1 LSNLDA
7 MKRFGLKVATIFLFG
22 GFNGLSICAQPA
34 ADVDSGFVLKAEM
47 VESMRAYNA
56 LNSPRNILIADASNP
71 ADLSGLTSSLQNKI
85 PTDYNEDSAM
95 IKALFDLALTDGH
108 AYKRLGELCKGVGS
122 RLSGSDNAEK
132 GIAWAVQ
139 MLKSYQFDTV
149 FTQPVMVPRWERG
162 EIESVK
168 LYSKV
173 LTNHLKSGK
182 QSPDYDCE
190 AFVEANP
197 KPQKFYSLNACALG
211 GSVGGHVSGAVIVVN
226 SNRALDSLGKA
237 GQLRGKIVLLNRA
250 FDETLLNTFQ
260 AYGGCVSQRVNGAV
274 PCSQYGALAVLVR
287 SMSNRC
293 DLHPHTGVTHYV
305 DTVTK
310 IPMIA
315 VATAVADLLEDIC
328 AVDPNHRVE
337 IELNCRTLPDRLSA
351 NVIASSMGQVYPD
364 KIIDFGGHFDSWDE
378 GEGAHD
384 DGAGC
389 MHAFEALRLL
399 KALGYTPR
407 HTLRCVFWINEE
419 NGLRG
424 GTEYA
429 RLAAE
434 KGENHIAALES
445 DRGGFVPR
453 GFGVDSAIMPGVKK
467 YQKILDAYGIGT
479 IEKGGGGA
487 DIGPLKKVNPNTAFV
502 SFIPDSQRYFDVHH
516 AETDVFENVNKR
528 ELHLGAAAVAVMI
541 YILDQQM
548 N

>member
-1 LSNLDA
+1 MSNLDA
-7 MKRFGLKVATIFLFG
+7 MKKLGLKVAMIFLFG
-22 GFNGLSICAQPA
+22 CVNCLSISAQPA
-34 ADVDSGFVLKAEM
+34 DN
-47 VESMRAYNA
+47 VERMRAK
-56 LNSPRNILIADASNP
+56 D
-71 ADLSGLTSSLQNKI
+71 
-85 PTDYNEDSAM
+85 DSAM
-95 IKALFDLALTDGH
+95 FKALFDLALTDGH

-122 RLSGSDNAEK
+122 RLSGSDNAER
-132 GIAWAVQ
+132 GIVWAVS

-182 QSPDYDCE
+182 SSDDYNCE

-197 KPQKFYSLNACALG
+197 KPQKFYPLNACALG
-211 GSVGGHVSGAVIVVN
+211 GSVGGHVAGTVIVVN
-226 SNRALDSLGKA
+226 SNRALDSLGRA
-237 GQLRGKIVLLNRA
+237 GQLQGKIVLLNRA

-274 PCSQYGALAVLVR
+274 PCSKYGALAVLVR

-293 DLHPHTGVTHYV
+293 DLHPHTGVTHYE
-305 DTVTK
+305 DSVTK
-310 IPMIA
+310 IPMVA

-328 AVDPNHRVE
+328 AIDPNHRVE

-351 NVIASSMGQVYPD
+351 NVIASSVGLQYPD

-434 KGENHIAALES
+434 RGENHIAALES

-453 GFGVDSAIMPGVKK
+453 GFGVDSAIMPGVKI
-467 YQKILDAYGIGT
+467 YQKLLDAYGICT

>member
-1 LSNLDA
+1 
-7 MKRFGLKVATIFLFG
+7 MKRIGLKVATIFLLVG
-22 GFNGLSICAQPA
+22 VKCLSISAQPA
-34 ADVDSGFVLKAEM
+34 DI
-47 VESMRAYNA
+47 VERMRAK
-56 LNSPRNILIADASNP
+56 D
-71 ADLSGLTSSLQNKI
+71 
-85 PTDYNEDSAM
+85 DSIM
-95 IKALFDLALTDGH
+95 FKALFDLALTDGH
-108 AYKRLGELCKGVGS
+108 AYKQLGELCKGVGS
-122 RLSGSDNAEK
+122 RLSGSDNAER
-132 GIAWAVQ
+132 GIVWAVS

-173 LTNHLKSGK
+173 LTNQLKSGK
-182 QSPDYDCE
+182 PSDDYNCE

-197 KPQKFYSLNACALG
+197 KPQKFYPLNACALG
-211 GSVGGHVSGAVIVVN
+211 GSVGGKVVGQVVTVN
-226 SNRALDSLGKA
+226 TNRELDSLGKA
-237 GQLRGKIVLLNRA
+237 GLLRGKIVLLNRA

-274 PCSQYGALAVLVR
+274 PCSKYGALAVLVR

-293 DLHPHTGVTHYV
+293 DLHPHTGVTHYE
-305 DTVTK
+305 DSVTK
-310 IPMIA
+310 IPMVA

-328 AVDPNHRVE
+328 AIDPNHRVE

-351 NVIASSMGQVYPD
+351 NVIASSVGLQYPE

-399 KALGYTPR
+399 KALGYKPR

-434 KGENHIAALES
+434 SGENHIAALES

-453 GFGVDSAIMPGVKK
+453 GFGVDSAIMPGVKM
-467 YQKILDAYGIGT
+467 YQKLLDAYGIGT

-516 AETDVFENVNKR
+516 SETDVFENVNKR
-528 ELHLGAAAVAVMI
+528 ELHLGAAAVAAMI
-541 YILDQQM
+541 YILDQQLD
-548 N
+548 

>member
-1 LSNLDA
+1 
-7 MKRFGLKVATIFLFG
+7 MKRYGLKCIGFVAFCAIGVTSLR
-22 GFNGLSICAQPA
+22 AQPSA
-34 ADVDSGFVLKAEM
+34 RDMEKIRAISYQQGKVVPSDS
-47 VESMRAYNA
+47 
-56 LNSPRNILIADASNP
+56 LIFK
-71 ADLSGLTSSLQNKI
+71 L
-85 PTDYNEDSAM
+85 
-95 IKALFDLALTDGH
+95 LFDKSLTEGH
-108 AYKRLGELCKGVGS
+108 AYFRLGELCKGVGH

-132 GIAWAVQ
+132 GIRWAVS

-162 EIESVK
+162 DVETVK

-173 LTNHLKSGK
+173 LTK
-182 QSPDYDCE
+182 QLQTGISNPDYNCE

-197 KPQKFYSLNACALG
+197 KPQKYYLLNACALG
-211 GSVGGHVSGAVIVVN
+211 GSVAGHVKGSVVVVN
-226 SNRALDSLGKA
+226 SDRALDSLGNA
-237 GQLRGKIVLLNRA
+237 GKLIGKIVLLNRA

-274 PCSQYGALAVLVR
+274 PCAHYGALAVLVR

-305 DTVTK
+305 DSVLN
-310 IPMIA
+310 IPMVA
-315 VATAVADLLEDIC
+315 VATAVADLLE
-328 AVDPNHRVE
+328 VVSRNDPAHRIE
-337 IELNCRTLPDRLSA
+337 IDLNCNTLPDRESA
-351 NVIASSMGQVYPD
+351 NVIASTKGREFPE

-399 KALGYTPR
+399 KAIGYEPR

-429 RLAAE
+429 RVAAE
-434 KGENHIAALES
+434 NGENHIAALES

-453 GFGVDSAIMPGVKK
+453 GFGVDTSIMAGVKK
-467 YQKILDAYGIGT
+467 YQDLLSAYGIGML
-479 IEKGGGGA
+479 EKGGGGA

-528 ELHLGAAAVAVMI
+528 ELQLGAAAVAAMI
-541 YILDQQM
+541 YILDQQL